1 MLALLAVLR
10 WWEGVA
16 VLYAA
21 ALPPLLLPPPEDES
35 IGWGG
40 VALFYSAALP
50 PFLLP
55 PPEDES
61 IERLKERI
69 RGARS
74 FQAVRPSVVGRRGV
88 LRT

>member
-16 VLYAA
+16 VLYSAA
-21 ALPPLLLPPPEDES
+21 LLPPPEDES

-55 PPEDES
+55 PPQDES

-69 RGARS
+69 REARS